1 MNKKNKKTIYQ
12 GPRFNKSGL
21 TQWYWRVLHPE
32 NFKLGKMTQ
41 IGSFTV
47 IDAMEGV
54 EIENE
59 VKIGFNCTII
69 SYSSIDQKGGKIIL
83 KKNCKIGSNSVIMPG
98 ITVGENSIVGAC
110 SFVNKNIPDN
120 QIWVGTPAKLL
131 KNINFYEK
139 EERR

>member
-1 MNKKNKKTIYQ
+1 
-12 GPRFNKSGL
+12 
-21 TQWYWRVLHPE
+21 
-32 NFKLGKMTQ
+32 
-41 IGSFTV
+41 
-47 IDAMEGV
+47 
-54 EIENE
+54 
-59 VKIGFNCTII
+59 
-69 SYSSIDQKGGKIIL
+69 
-83 KKNCKIGSNSVIMPG
+83 MPG